1 MNPPG
6 AAKRSVPP
14 FFYELTR
21 DLVLRNDD
29 VMRAL
34 AGQEEAGPGVSG
46 EPRCS
51 VDQILSM
58 RESGLTEEQI
68 KAACEHGSGGS

>member
-14 FFYELTR
+14 FFYELSR

-34 AGQEEAGPGVSG
+34 TRQEEPGPGASG
-46 EPRCS
+46 ETRCS

-68 KAACEHGSGGS
+68 KAACEPGGGGS